1 MNDSQPQYRRR
12 FYTRLV
18 CALLVIKS
26 ETWSLSIA
34 TRVFLLILFALA
46 LCVEPGF
53 GQITEKQ
60 RKASAEA
67 AKKERE
73 KRMRSVE
80 VDIRKVASFPQDFLN
95 KQVRAKSVRLS
106 ELRQTSEN
114 GQIFYLVEIHA
125 GSDLIF
131 GNYLNPNSVSFFVT
145 ENNARTVF
153 DYYERQK
160 AVFGA
165 EYPAHIIF
173 TMKQID
179 DSRGRLY
186 VAHLDC
192 IEFIGFLNKVWGTV
206 GKCD

>member
-1 MNDSQPQYRRR
+1 M
-12 FYTRLV
+12 T
-18 CALLVIKS
+18 
-26 ETWSLSIA
+26 ETLTAKIHA
-34 TRVFLLILFALA
+34 FLLLIFASTLS
-46 LCVEPGF
+46 VELGL
-53 GQITEKQ
+53 GQPTEKQ
-60 RKASAEA
+60 QKAAAEIARKG
-67 AKKERE
+67 RD
-73 KRMRSVE
+73 KRMRSIQ

-114 GQIFYLVEIHA
+114 GQIFYLVEIRA

-131 GNYLNPNSVSFFVT
+131 DNYLTPNSVSFFVT
-145 ENNARTVF
+145 ENNARTIF
-153 DYYERQK
+153 DYYDRQK
-160 AVFGA
+160 TVFGT

-179 DSRGRLY
+179 NSRGRFY
-186 VAHLDC
+186 VAHLEC